1 MGAQRSPGVRIVVP
15 RNRWVNFGG
24 SLKGAQWERWAYK
37 RDLASRALTLTNHL
51 MKKNE
56 AV

>member
-1 MGAQRSPGVRIVVP
+1 MGAKTSPDVRIVVP
-15 RNRWVNFGG
+15 RNWWNNFGG
-24 SLKGAQWERWAYK
+24 SLEGEGAYK

>member
-1 MGAQRSPGVRIVVP
+1 MEL
-15 RNRWVNFGG
+15 GG
-24 SLKGAQWERWAYK
+24 SLEGAERERWAYK

-56 AV
+56 AVQGTFWKDLIGTTGTQGS